1 MVGIIVVNV
10 GKTIINHWP
19 SRKSPYRPFSNE
31 WLIYLFYPQD
41 RIYNNQ
47 AKLRNY
53 HQKEIFNQVMKGC
66 SDGCGSCL
74 GIANQF
80 QGESMGRTIKL
91 AYFMCVCVCLKMGR
105 MSKKCLL
112 HRVHEVLVVWFSYLH
127 RKHKCGNMT
136 RHVLYKDYVSMQVNA
151 K

>member
-31 WLIYLFYPQD
+31 WLISLFYPQD

-91 AYFMCVCVCLKMGR
+91 AYFMCVCVFAWKWGVCPR
-105 MSKKCLL
+105 
-112 HRVHEVLVVWFSYLH
+112 
-127 RKHKCGNMT
+127 
-136 RHVLYKDYVSMQVNA
+136 NA
-151 K
+151 CFIGYMRCWWCDSPIYTENTSVGIWPDMFCTKTMFPCR